1 MSHNPNSL
9 FSQYGSEVTEVS
21 FLIPSSK
28 AEALER
34 QASRT
39 GQTLG
44 ELLRRMISSHPDC
57 QSCDKFPMSMCQDNQ
72 SS

>member
-9 FSQYGSEVTEVS
+9 FSQSGSEVTEVS
-21 FLIPSSK
+21 FLIPAPK
-28 AEALER
+28 AAALER
-34 QASRT
+34 QASRS

-44 ELLRRMISSHPDC
+44 ELLRQMISSHPIC
-57 QSCDKFPMSMCQDNQ
+57 QSCDKFPMTMCQDNQ